1 MLELFKESLQTKV
14 LSTNDLGN
22 GLKFRKKEKAIAFS
36 HLATNQ
42 LYRKFIVLDIDQPW
56 SAFLWEERGMPVPS
70 LVVISPDT
78 GRCHYLYALETPVI
92 YTEAGRRLPQKLYEA
107 VDLGLTRRVGA
118 DLSYVGLITKNPLH
132 PRWKVIQ
139 HNAVYDLRQLAEY
152 VDITRTK
159 LDRTNPL
166 GRNCTL
172 FDCLRFW
179 AYPTV
184 RMQTTFEPW
193 QAMADQKAISINC
206 NFPDPLPAKE
216 VLSVAKSVG
225 QWTWRNRFNPYK
237 NRGIMQL
244 EKDMPLHY
252 KQVLAGKYSSQ
263 KEASNT
269 LTKLLTVAKEMQFKG
284 QKITQPELV
293 KSSNL
298 SRFAVQKYWQQ
309 ISETLSLYA

>member
-1 MLELFKESLQTKV
+1 MLEIFKESLQARV
-14 LSTNDLGN
+14 LSTNDLQN
-22 GLKFRKKEKAIAFS
+22 GLKFRRKEKALAFS

-56 SAFLWEERGMPVPS
+56 SAYLWEERRMPVPS
-70 LVVISPDT
+70 LVVISPNT

-92 YTEAGRRLPQKLYEA
+92 YTDAGRRSPQKLYEA
-107 VDLGLTRRVGA
+107 VYLGLTRHVGA

-139 HNAVYDLRQLAEY
+139 HNAVYDLKQLAEY
-152 VDITRTK
+152 VDITRSK
-159 LDRTNPL
+159 IDRTNPL

-193 QAMADQKAISINC
+193 QMLADQKAISINC

-225 QWTWRNRFNPYK
+225 QWTWRNRFNSYK
-237 NRGIMQL
+237 NREIMQL

-263 KEASNT
+263 KEASST
-269 LTKLLTVAKEMQFKG
+269 LTKLLAVAKEMQFKG

-309 ISETLSLYA
+309 VSETLSLYA

>member
-1 MLELFKESLQTKV
+1 MLEIFKDSLQTKV
-14 LSTNDLGN
+14 LSTNDLKN
-22 GLKFRKKEKAIAFS
+22 GLKFRKKERAIAFS

-92 YTEAGRRLPQKLYEA
+92 YTEAARRSPQKLYEA

-139 HNAVYDLRQLAEY
+139 HNAVYDLKQLAEY

-159 LDRTNPL
+159 IDRTNPL

-193 QAMADQKAISINC
+193 QVLADQKAISINC

-225 QWTWRNRFNPYK
+225 QWTWRNRFNSHK

-263 KEASNT
+263 KEASST
-269 LTKLLTVAKEMQFKG
+269 LTKLVSVAKEMQFKG
-284 QKITQPELV
+284 QKVTQPALTSASEVSDRSV
-293 KSSNL
+293 K
-298 SRFAVQKYWQQ
+298 RHWEE
-309 ISETLSLYA
+309 ISKTLALYA